1 MKKIYVRVKSSKYP
15 IYVGSN
21 LLQKIQILH
30 KQKLSG
36 VKNVILISTNKVPKK
51 YKLMVK
57 KSFAKKNFISLD
69 IKDGEKS
76 KNIKNIIHINNKL
89 SKNNFSRDDLIV
101 SLGGGVVGDL
111 SGFAASIFKRG
122 IKFIQ
127 IPTTLLSQV
136 DSSIGGKTGINNKY
150 GKNLIGTF
158 FQPDL
163 VIIDLETLKTLPQR
177 HMVAGFAEILKYS
190 LIMNSKFFSWL
201 EKNTK
206 SILKRRD
213 TNIISKAI
221 IESCKCKAIIVK
233 KDEKEKN
240 IRAIL
245 NFGHTFAHALETKF
259 NYSSKIIHGEAV
271 LIGMIVACKISLN
284 KKFLSIQDFERI
296 INFYKVNK
304 LNYNYKTFI
313 NKKNI
318 KIFLKIIKNDK
329 KFKGKKIN
337 LILLKKIGQSIIRSS
352 DNNNSF
358 MPLVK

>member
-21 LLQKIQILH
+21 LLQKIQILY

-57 KSFAKKNFISLD
+57 KSFTKKNFISLD

-177 HMVAGFAEILKYS
+177 HIVAGFAEILKYS

-201 EKNTK
+201 EK
-206 SILKRRD
+206 IL
-213 TNIISKAI
+213 SQ
-221 IESCKCKAIIVK
+221 
-233 KDEKEKN
+233 
-240 IRAIL
+240 
-245 NFGHTFAHALETKF
+245 F
-259 NYSSKIIHGEAV
+259 
-271 LIGMIVACKISLN
+271 
-284 KKFLSIQDFERI
+284 
-296 INFYKVNK
+296 
-304 LNYNYKTFI
+304 
-313 NKKNI
+313 
-318 KIFLKIIKNDK
+318 
-329 KFKGKKIN
+329 
-337 LILLKKIGQSIIRSS
+337 
-352 DNNNSF
+352 
-358 MPLVK
+358 